1 MTSEFFV
8 FHCTPVVS
16 DTTPVAMA
24 PLQPEGNGG
33 VSLPLPPA
41 NWELRYFGFCLTLG
55 PVVLRALL
63 HCDFLLAKRA
73 WGFVALR
80 SDLGFILHKMKLGA
94 Q

>member
-1 MTSEFFV
+1 MTSELFV

-41 NWELRYFGFCLTLG
+41 NWELRYFDLPYAGFYCTVIFCWPSVKSREQG
-55 PVVLRALL
+55 V
-63 HCDFLLAKRA
+63 
-73 WGFVALR
+73 
-80 SDLGFILHKMKLGA
+80 
-94 Q
+94 